1 MKHSTEKVLA
11 INAISD
17 VGSNYKNE
25 RHTPVL
31 PFLWCKLIK
40 HAMDCTSFTKKLWK
54 QTNTLIHEGKTRRTN
69 EKVIWFSVFS
79 RAVFLVFDSSIKHTV
94 FFDFQGYV
102 YPIPSAYNNKNHVT
116 NQLTKFYSC
125 LAKCVIHNTVA
136 TVFA

>member
-31 PFLWCKLIK
+31 PFLWCKLIR

-54 QTNTLIHEGKTRRTN
+54 QANTLIHEGKTRCTN
-69 EKVIWFSVFS
+69 EKVIWFSIFFQAVFS
-79 RAVFLVFDSSIKHTV
+79 VFDPSIKHIV
-94 FFDFQGYV
+94 SFNFQGYV
-102 YPIPSAYNNKNHVT
+102 YPIPSAYNNKSHVSD
-116 NQLTKFYSC
+116 QLTKFYSC

>member
-31 PFLWCKLIK
+31 PFLWCKLIR

-54 QTNTLIHEGKTRRTN
+54 QANTLIHEGKTRCTN
-69 EKVIWFSVFS
+69 EKVIWFSIFSQAVFS
-79 RAVFLVFDSSIKHTV
+79 VFDPSIKHIV
-94 FFDFQGYV
+94 SFNFQEYV
-102 YPIPSAYNNKNHVT
+102 YPIPSAYNNKSHVSD
-116 NQLTKFYSC
+116 QLTKFYSC